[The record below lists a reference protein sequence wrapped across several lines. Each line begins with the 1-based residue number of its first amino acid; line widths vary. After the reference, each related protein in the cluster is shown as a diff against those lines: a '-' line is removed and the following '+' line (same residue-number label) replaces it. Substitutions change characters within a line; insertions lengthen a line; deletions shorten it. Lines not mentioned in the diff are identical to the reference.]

1 MGFFSTLTDG
11 NKEDHAEVNREV
23 AAISAA
29 TVYAME
35 TPGIR
40 PEIVAAI
47 IAAVSETMG
56 TKKLAVRIRQT
67 SNMWAVT
74 GRQKLMDARQ
84 N

>member
-1 MGFFSTLTDG
+1 MGFFTALFDG
-11 NKEDHAEVNREV
+11 NKEEQPDVNLLEV

-29 TVYAME
+29 AVYAAE

-67 SNMWAVT
+67 NNMWAVT

-84 N
+84 

>member
-1 MGFFSTLTDG
+1 MGFFKTLVDG
-11 NKEDHAEVNREV
+11 TKKEQVDIQMEV

-29 TVYAME
+29 TVYAVE
-35 TPGIR
+35 TPGIC

-67 SNMWAVT
+67 NSMWSVT
-74 GRQKLMDARQ
+74 GRQKLMDVRQ
-84 N
+84 

>member
-1 MGFFSTLTDG
+1 MGFFDTLTDRTTD
-11 NKEDHAEVNREV
+11 EQAEVRREV
-23 AAISAA
+23 AAVSAA
-29 TVYAME
+29 ALYVME

-47 IAAVSETMG
+47 IAAVGEAMG
-56 TKKLAVRIRQT
+56 TAKLAVRIRQT
-67 SNMWAVT
+67 SNVWAVT